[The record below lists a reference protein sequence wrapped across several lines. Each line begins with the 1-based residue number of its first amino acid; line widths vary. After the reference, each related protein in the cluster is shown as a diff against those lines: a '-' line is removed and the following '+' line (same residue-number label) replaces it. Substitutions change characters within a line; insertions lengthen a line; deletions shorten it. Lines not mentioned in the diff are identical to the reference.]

1 MDLCLAASQLPLAR
15 EPRLV
20 LVQILHGSIIN
31 NYKNGQAKSG
41 QRKRKNKK
49 GAVRMV
55 KKMMTN
61 VFAVFV
67 IFIVLAIIIPLPT
80 PILDFLLIIN
90 IGLSLVILLM
100 TMYIKKAL
108 EFSIFPTILL
118 LTTVFRLSLNV
129 STTRGILSNGCSA
142 EFCRELVAKGA
153 SRLILGHLSQEN
165 NSPKMAYEAVEKTLK
180 TAGMSCGVDFT
191 LDVAPVVTQGKYIII

>member
-1 MDLCLAASQLPLAR
+1 
-15 EPRLV
+15 
-20 LVQILHGSIIN
+20 
-31 NYKNGQAKSG
+31 
-41 QRKRKNKK
+41 
-49 GAVRMV
+49 MV

-108 EFSIFPTILL
+108 EFSIFPTVLL

-129 STTRGILSNGCSA
+129 STTRGILS
-142 EFCRELVAKGA
+142 KGL
-153 SRLILGHLSQEN
+153 SLIHISE
-165 NSPKMAYEAVEKTLK
+165 PTR
-180 TAGMSCGVDFT
+180 
-191 LDVAPVVTQGKYIII
+191 P

>member
-1 MDLCLAASQLPLAR
+1 
-15 EPRLV
+15 
-20 LVQILHGSIIN
+20 
-31 NYKNGQAKSG
+31 
-41 QRKRKNKK
+41 
-49 GAVRMV
+49 MV

-129 STTRGILSNGCSA
+129 STT
-142 EFCRELVAKGA
+142 
-153 SRLILGHLSQEN
+153 
-165 NSPKMAYEAVEKTLK
+165 
-180 TAGMSCGVDFT
+180 
-191 LDVAPVVTQGKYIII
+191 

>member
-1 MDLCLAASQLPLAR
+1 
-15 EPRLV
+15 
-20 LVQILHGSIIN
+20 
-31 NYKNGQAKSG
+31 
-41 QRKRKNKK
+41 
-49 GAVRMV
+49 MV

-108 EFSIFPTILL
+108 EFSIFPTVLL

-129 STTRGILSNGCSA
+129 STTRGILSKAMPARS
-142 EFCRELVAKGA
+142 
-153 SRLILGHLSQEN
+153 
-165 NSPKMAYEAVEKTLK
+165 
-180 TAGMSCGVDFT
+180 
-191 LDVAPVVTQGKYIII
+191 

>member
-1 MDLCLAASQLPLAR
+1 
-15 EPRLV
+15 
-20 LVQILHGSIIN
+20 
-31 NYKNGQAKSG
+31 
-41 QRKRKNKK
+41 
-49 GAVRMV
+49 MV

-118 LTTVFRLSLNV
+118 LTTVFRLS
-129 STTRGILSNGCSA
+129 
-142 EFCRELVAKGA
+142 
-153 SRLILGHLSQEN
+153 Q
-165 NSPKMAYEAVEKTLK
+165 
-180 TAGMSCGVDFT
+180 
-191 LDVAPVVTQGKYIII
+191 

>member
-1 MDLCLAASQLPLAR
+1 
-15 EPRLV
+15 
-20 LVQILHGSIIN
+20 
-31 NYKNGQAKSG
+31 
-41 QRKRKNKK
+41 
-49 GAVRMV
+49 MV

-108 EFSIFPTILL
+108 EFSIFPTVLL

-129 STTRGILSNGCSA
+129 STTRGILS
-142 EFCRELVAKGA
+142 KG
-153 SRLILGHLSQEN
+153 
-165 NSPKMAYEAVEKTLK
+165 
-180 TAGMSCGVDFT
+180 
-191 LDVAPVVTQGKYIII
+191 

>member
-41 QRKRKNKK
+41 QRKNKK

-108 EFSIFPTILL
+108 EFSIFPTVLL

-129 STTRGILSNGCSA
+129 STTRGILS
-142 EFCRELVAKGA
+142 KGYA
-153 SRLILGHLSQEN
+153 GEVVKLSLIHISE
-165 NSPKMAYEAVEKTLK
+165 PTRH
-180 TAGMSCGVDFT
+180 
-191 LDVAPVVTQGKYIII
+191 

>member
-1 MDLCLAASQLPLAR
+1 
-15 EPRLV
+15 
-20 LVQILHGSIIN
+20 
-31 NYKNGQAKSG
+31 
-41 QRKRKNKK
+41 
-49 GAVRMV
+49 MV

-108 EFSIFPTILL
+108 EFSIFPTVLL

-129 STTRGILSNGCSA
+129 
-142 EFCRELVAKGA
+142 
-153 SRLILGHLSQEN
+153 
-165 NSPKMAYEAVEKTLK
+165 
-180 TAGMSCGVDFT
+180 
-191 LDVAPVVTQGKYIII
+191 

>member
-1 MDLCLAASQLPLAR
+1 
-15 EPRLV
+15 
-20 LVQILHGSIIN
+20 
-31 NYKNGQAKSG
+31 
-41 QRKRKNKK
+41 
-49 GAVRMV
+49 MV

-118 LTTVFRLSLNV
+118 LTTVFRLSL
-129 STTRGILSNGCSA
+129 
-142 EFCRELVAKGA
+142 K
-153 SRLILGHLSQEN
+153 
-165 NSPKMAYEAVEKTLK
+165 
-180 TAGMSCGVDFT
+180 
-191 LDVAPVVTQGKYIII
+191 DVR

>member
-55 KKMMTN
+55 NRACDYHSSAASDT
-61 VFAVFV
+61 
-67 IFIVLAIIIPLPT
+67 
-80 PILDFLLIIN
+80 
-90 IGLSLVILLM
+90 GLSSDNKYRTFSRHTPYDDVH
-100 TMYIKKAL
+100 KK
-108 EFSIFPTILL
+108 
-118 LTTVFRLSLNV
+118 
-129 STTRGILSNGCSA
+129 SA
-142 EFCRELVAKGA
+142 
-153 SRLILGHLSQEN
+153 
-165 NSPKMAYEAVEKTLK
+165 
-180 TAGMSCGVDFT
+180 
-191 LDVAPVVTQGKYIII
+191 

>member
-1 MDLCLAASQLPLAR
+1 
-15 EPRLV
+15 
-20 LVQILHGSIIN
+20 
-31 NYKNGQAKSG
+31 
-41 QRKRKNKK
+41 
-49 GAVRMV
+49 MV

-108 EFSIFPTILL
+108 EFSIFPTVLL

-129 STTRGILSNGCSA
+129 SDYTRNTFKRL
-142 EFCRELVAKGA
+142 CRRGRK
-153 SRLILGHLSQEN
+153 
-165 NSPKMAYEAVEKTLK
+165 
-180 TAGMSCGVDFT
+180 
-191 LDVAPVVTQGKYIII
+191 DVR

>member
-1 MDLCLAASQLPLAR
+1 
-15 EPRLV
+15 
-20 LVQILHGSIIN
+20 
-31 NYKNGQAKSG
+31 
-41 QRKRKNKK
+41 
-49 GAVRMV
+49 MV

-108 EFSIFPTILL
+108 EFSIFPTVLL
-118 LTTVFRLSLNV
+118 LTTVFRLYFQKAMPARS
-129 STTRGILSNGCSA
+129 
-142 EFCRELVAKGA
+142 
-153 SRLILGHLSQEN
+153 
-165 NSPKMAYEAVEKTLK
+165 
-180 TAGMSCGVDFT
+180 
-191 LDVAPVVTQGKYIII
+191 

>member
-1 MDLCLAASQLPLAR
+1 
-15 EPRLV
+15 
-20 LVQILHGSIIN
+20 
-31 NYKNGQAKSG
+31 
-41 QRKRKNKK
+41 
-49 GAVRMV
+49 MV

-108 EFSIFPTILL
+108 EFSIFPTVLL

-129 STTRGILSNGCSA
+129 STTRGILSKRL
-142 EFCRELVAKGA
+142 CRRGRK
-153 SRLILGHLSQEN
+153 
-165 NSPKMAYEAVEKTLK
+165 
-180 TAGMSCGVDFT
+180 
-191 LDVAPVVTQGKYIII
+191 DVR

>member
-1 MDLCLAASQLPLAR
+1 
-15 EPRLV
+15 
-20 LVQILHGSIIN
+20 
-31 NYKNGQAKSG
+31 
-41 QRKRKNKK
+41 
-49 GAVRMV
+49 MV

-67 IFIVLAIIIPLPT
+67 IFVVLAIIIPLPT

-100 TMYIKKAL
+100 TMYIKKGL

-129 STTRGILSNGCSA
+129 STTRGILSNGYA
-142 EFCRELVAKGA
+142 GEV
-153 SRLILGHLSQEN
+153 
-165 NSPKMAYEAVEKTLK
+165 VKTF
-180 TAGMSCGVDFT
+180 G
-191 LDVAPVVTQGKYIII
+191 

>member
-1 MDLCLAASQLPLAR
+1 
-15 EPRLV
+15 
-20 LVQILHGSIIN
+20 
-31 NYKNGQAKSG
+31 
-41 QRKRKNKK
+41 
-49 GAVRMV
+49 MV

-108 EFSIFPTILL
+108 EFSIFPTVLL
-118 LTTVFRLSLNV
+118 LTTGFPTVAERIDYTRNTFKRLCG
-129 STTRGILSNGCSA
+129 RG
-142 EFCRELVAKGA
+142 RK
-153 SRLILGHLSQEN
+153 
-165 NSPKMAYEAVEKTLK
+165 
-180 TAGMSCGVDFT
+180 
-191 LDVAPVVTQGKYIII
+191 DVR

>member
-1 MDLCLAASQLPLAR
+1 
-15 EPRLV
+15 
-20 LVQILHGSIIN
+20 
-31 NYKNGQAKSG
+31 
-41 QRKRKNKK
+41 
-49 GAVRMV
+49 MV

-108 EFSIFPTILL
+108 EFSIFPTDDGFP
-118 LTTVFRLSLNV
+118 TVAERIDYTRNTFKRLCR
-129 STTRGILSNGCSA
+129 RG
-142 EFCRELVAKGA
+142 RK
-153 SRLILGHLSQEN
+153 
-165 NSPKMAYEAVEKTLK
+165 
-180 TAGMSCGVDFT
+180 
-191 LDVAPVVTQGKYIII
+191 DVR

>member
-1 MDLCLAASQLPLAR
+1 
-15 EPRLV
+15 
-20 LVQILHGSIIN
+20 
-31 NYKNGQAKSG
+31 
-41 QRKRKNKK
+41 
-49 GAVRMV
+49 MV

-108 EFSIFPTILL
+108 EFSIFPTVLL

-129 STTRGILSNGCSA
+129 STT
-142 EFCRELVAKGA
+142 
-153 SRLILGHLSQEN
+153 
-165 NSPKMAYEAVEKTLK
+165 
-180 TAGMSCGVDFT
+180 
-191 LDVAPVVTQGKYIII
+191 